1 MRATTSMLAHAAVFA
16 VLMSAASAQ
25 TAVPPADL
33 SPPGTP
39 NAPTAAKAPEVGGP
53 LNPATDAGL
62 AKVAPDGISTEI
74 VPAVPC
80 STAARETDGTT
91 TCVGIPGP
99 IRRARR
105 DAPTDTTTGMGR

>member
-1 MRATTSMLAHAAVFA
+1 MLAYAAVFG
-16 VLMSAASAQ
+16 VLISAASAQ
-25 TAVPPADL
+25 TAVPPTDM
-33 SPPGTP
+33 SPPGGLS
-39 NAPTAAKAPEVGGP
+39 APTAAKAPEVGGP

-80 STAARETDGTT
+80 SRSARETDGTT

-99 IRRARR
+99 VRRARR
-105 DAPTDTTTGMGR
+105 PDFPSDTTTGLQR

>member
-1 MRATTSMLAHAAVFA
+1 MRATTSMLAHAAVFGI
-16 VLMSAASAQ
+16 LISAASAQ
-25 TAVPPADL
+25 TAVPPAGL
-33 SPPGTP
+33 SPPPGP
-39 NAPTAAKAPEVGGP
+39 SAPTAAKAPEVGGP

-62 AKVAPDGISTEI
+62 AKVAPDGVSTVI

-80 STAARETDGTT
+80 SRSARETDGTT

-105 DAPTDTTTGMGR
+105 DSPSKTTTGTGR

>member
-1 MRATTSMLAHAAVFA
+1 MRAATAMLAYATVFG
-16 VLMSAASAQ
+16 VLISAASAQ
-25 TAVPPADL
+25 TAVPPADTSPL
-33 SPPGTP
+33 SGPG
-39 NAPTAAKAPEVGGP
+39 AATAAKAPEVGGP

-80 STAARETDGTT
+80 SRSARETDGTT

-99 IRRARR
+99 
-105 DAPTDTTTGMGR
+105 DTTTGMQR